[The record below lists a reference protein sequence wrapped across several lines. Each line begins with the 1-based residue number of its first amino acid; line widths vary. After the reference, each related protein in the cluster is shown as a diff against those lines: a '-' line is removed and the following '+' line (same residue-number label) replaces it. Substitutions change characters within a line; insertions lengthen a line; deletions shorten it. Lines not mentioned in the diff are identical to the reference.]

1 MLSLIIS
8 DEILKE
14 KRKKIEKVSIFKFLK
29 LFSKKIVQNKIKL

>member
-8 DEILKE
+8 GQILKE